1 MSYRADDPEALEAL
15 LAEWG
20 APASLR
26 QALLDS
32 GYATLGALAFA
43 VPASPANA
51 QETFIMNVL
60 GLDPADPAAL
70 MLPEAAC
77 LRRLLAVASSLQLPG
92 LASVSASSTPPPAT
106 SASKLTAA
114 EVLSLRRTFQ
124 QRYSAEL
131 LTPDTMPSVE
141 FLSAVK
147 HAHASGDSVWI
158 PWQLRATESDALSW
172 QDSRRPRTDRQL
184 LRHFLES
191 EEDLPGP
198 TAFIPSGGPAEP
210 TVRRALSV
218 FATAL
223 SMLQIVHLL
232 VVRRFNDKFLHH
244 ALSVPSDPS
253 LRGPSLQEILA
264 ADRSVWQAVHTLM
277 RENDWTLSD
286 CLNEIAFCRQDIPSC
301 LQPRPRA
308 QHASHSRIAL
318 DAPVDV
324 PPPPAGARKRKRTK
338 GSGKVWTPLPM
349 QRLKP
354 SLPLSDRLPRI
365 STSPG
370 SSRSMARRSA
380 CVLPWVVVATPIASL
395 LMSVRSRWQIASPV
409 AKSIQPWNT
418 KKPSID

>member
-1 MSYRADDPEALEAL
+1 MSCRADDPEALEAL

-32 GYATLGALAFA
+32 GYSTLGALAFA
-43 VPASPANA
+43 VPSSPANA
-51 QETFIMNVL
+51 QETFVMHVL

-92 LASVSASSTPPPAT
+92 LASMSATPLSPPAI

-124 QRYSAEL
+124 QRYTAEL
-131 LTPDTMPSVE
+131 LTPDTMLSVE
-141 FLSAVK
+141 FLSAIK

-158 PWQLRATESDALSW
+158 PWRLRATESDALSW

-253 LRGPSLQEILA
+253 LRGPSLRRFWLLTGLFGRQSI
-264 ADRSVWQAVHTLM
+264 RSCAKMTGLSLTALM
-277 RENDWTLSD
+277 RLPFAGRTSRPVCSPGRVRSIPPTL
-286 CLNEIAFCRQDIPSC
+286 APQRMC
-301 LQPRPRA
+301 LQMFLLCLQVLASASAQKVPARA
-308 QHASHSRIAL
+308 Q
-318 DAPVDV
+318 
-324 PPPPAGARKRKRTK
+324 
-338 GSGKVWTPLPM
+338 TPLSVP
-349 QRLKP
+349 RLKP
-354 SLPLSDRLPRI
+354 SLPLSDRLPKI

-370 SSRSMARRSA
+370 SSRSMAKRSA

-395 LMSVRSRWQIASPV
+395 LMSARSCWPMASPV
-409 AKSIQPWNT
+409 AKSILP
-418 KKPSID
+418 

>member
-32 GYATLGALAFA
+32 GYATLQALAFA

-70 MLPEAAC
+70 MLPETAC

-92 LASVSASSTPPPAT
+92 LASASASSTPPPAT

-124 QRYSAEL
+124 QRYTAEL
-131 LTPDTMPSVE
+131 PPDTMPSVD

-147 HAHASGDSVWI
+147 HAHASTNLVWI
-158 PWQLRATESDALSW
+158 PSKLRATVSDALSW

-198 TAFIPSGGPAEP
+198 TAFIPSGEP

-286 CLNEIAFCRQDIPSC
+286 WLNEIAFCRQDIPSC

-308 QHASHSRIAL
+308 QHASHSRVASDAL
-318 DAPVDV
+318 ADV
-324 PPPPAGARKRKRTK
+324 PPPPAVTRKRKRTK
-338 GSGKVWTPLPM
+338 SSGKGADTFANA
-349 QRLKP
+349 K
-354 SLPLSDRLPRI
+354 
-365 STSPG
+365 
-370 SSRSMARRSA
+370 AKAKSA
-380 CVLPWVVVATPIASL
+380 
-395 LMSVRSRWQIASPV
+395 SVRPAAQDFDKSWFKQVNGEEVCMRAALGRCRNPNCKFAHVCPV
-409 AKSIQPWNT
+409 SLANGKPCGQKHSAAEHQKT
-418 KKPSID
+418 KH